1 MSALSMHS
9 GTEML
14 VAVRGKMKLST
25 NNVAIII
32 LSIFEGKAR
41 KEPYKV
47 GSLCMR
53 PDRTNI

>member
-14 VAVRGKMKLST
+14 VAVPGKMKLST
-25 NNVAIII
+25 NVVAIII

-53 PDRTNI
+53 PGRTNI